1 MRWVRGGGAA
11 SQRTV
16 NYSVFSLEG
25 NTVDLIWN
33 LNLISNVLLC
43 YKNNNKVKQQNKA
56 IKKKK
61 ITPMCTFCYDDT
73 CKDIYTKGKNNT
85 SVSLAADVFK
95 KPAVLLFTYSLH
107 VLYVSKEDC
116 DLVSLALFT
125 VTQILEERRW
135 LISACRQFC
144 CLLI

>member
-56 IKKKK
+56 IQKKKSHPCAHFAMMTHAK
-61 ITPMCTFCYDDT
+61 T
-73 CKDIYTKGKNNT
+73 YTQKVKTIPVSALQLMSLRSQQFYYLPTLCMYYMFLKRIVT
-85 SVSLAADVFK
+85 SCLWH
-95 KPAVLLFTYSLH
+95 YSLWPK
-107 VLYVSKEDC
+107 S
-116 DLVSLALFT
+116 
-125 VTQILEERRW
+125 
-135 LISACRQFC
+135 
-144 CLLI
+144 